1 VINLVSSQV
10 SVETVWNAQQHITP
24 QAGPDAMG
32 LVPAGARGWLAALR
46 LLSGVAFQH
55 LVPDTRLLPPESA
68 RFFYIDRAWTDALI
82 QGALSVGVI
91 TDADRGVLE
100 QIYPFIR
107 ADLDEA
113 ERTVRVIGS
122 DGPETGSADVLTGLL
137 LRSEAVRGWPGLHV
151 HAYREAQV
159 PDNAQDDPSRL
170 HVMRME
176 LLATSVLLVILDGIP
191 AVVHIDEPRHG
202 VQFGVDENSTSAVGT
217 WAYELTLRPNA
228 ATGDLSDG
236 NAPPVAVPFRPNAP
250 GVIDISSLQTT
261 IGANS
266 PSSLA
271 LQLIRLPY
279 RQVFGPTPPPSP
291 LPTPSEMFATA
302 FEPSVTI
309 SEIRSWPDYA
319 TNVSSEGAP

>member
-1 VINLVSSQV
+1 
-10 SVETVWNAQQHITP
+10 
-24 QAGPDAMG
+24 
-32 LVPAGARGWLAALR
+32 
-46 LLSGVAFQH
+46 
-55 LVPDTRLLPPESA
+55 
-68 RFFYIDRAWTDALI
+68 
-82 QGALSVGVI
+82 
-91 TDADRGVLE
+91 
-100 QIYPFIR
+100 
-107 ADLDEA
+107 
-113 ERTVRVIGS
+113 
-122 DGPETGSADVLTGLL
+122 
-137 LRSEAVRGWPGLHV
+137 
-151 HAYREAQV
+151 
-159 PDNAQDDPSRL
+159 
-170 HVMRME
+170 MRME